1 MRGEDERKDEI
12 KKKKKRRSEEEEKGP
27 KQGRGEGKHGALE
40 SFQL

>member
-1 MRGEDERKDEI
+1 MRGEDEYKDEI
-12 KKKKKRRSEEEEKGP
+12 KKKRRREEEEKGP